1 MQESL
6 RLNQEQKLTQRL
18 SPMQVRFVKLLE
30 MNSPE
35 ADEAVRRELDDNP
48 ALAAE
53 ESFQAEETTDDGS
66 HFNALI
72 IPTKT
77 TSLTI
82 AYRPIIIVLTTKATT
97 SCKLTRLKLYT
108 TTSTDRLKNEISRQM
123 WLPPQNT

>member
-48 ALAAE
+48 A
-53 ESFQAEETTDDGS
+53 
-66 HFNALI
+66 
-72 IPTKT
+72 
-77 TSLTI
+77 
-82 AYRPIIIVLTTKATT
+82 
-97 SCKLTRLKLYT
+97 
-108 TTSTDRLKNEISRQM
+108 
-123 WLPPQNT
+123 